1 MGNFSEY
8 LLAGRLAELPDEEL
22 RTLAE
27 RWKWFSL
34 PRRVL
39 AARQAG
45 DDPRLAV
52 TVACRVPFVPQG
64 IVLDAGLLTE
74 LSPEELIDRFLQ
86 EENLRIVAAE
96 GEPETEVRTMAELDD
111 DDDLESEAL
120 AEIYLTQGLRDR
132 ALATYRKLSLLNPEK
147 SVYFA
152 EIIRKIETNN

>member
-1 MGNFSEY
+1 MERFCEY
-8 LLAGRLAELPDEEL
+8 LLAGRLSEMPDEQL
-22 RTLAE
+22 RALVGQWE
-27 RWKWFSL
+27 WFSL

-39 AARQAG
+39 ASRQTA

-52 TVACRVPFVPQG
+52 TASCRMPYVPQG
-64 IVLDAGLLTE
+64 IALDAELLTR
-74 LSPEELIDRFLQ
+74 LSPEELIDRFLK

-96 GEPETEVRTMAELDD
+96 GEPETEVRTTAELDD
-111 DDDLESEAL
+111 DDDVESEAL
-120 AEIYLTQGLRDR
+120 AEIYLAQGLRDR